1 MTQQWRNGGGEKAN
15 LMSDALF
22 AKSANHCVF
31 ILLIFISKSL
41 VNGLFRQTVL
51 TEILRIVIVII
62 FHFVAS
68 YTARQLPTLVKA

>member
-31 ILLIFISKSL
+31 ILLILISKSL

-51 TEILRIVIVII
+51 TEIEL
-62 FHFVAS
+62 
-68 YTARQLPTLVKA
+68 